1 MRIIKMKNKKE
12 KIFYKKYLK
21 KIPDK
26 KTIQKGYNNIIQM
39 LVYNYLGVNRV

>member
-21 KIPDK
+21 KLPSQ
-26 KTIQKGYNNIIQM
+26 KTIQKGYNDIIQM
-39 LVYNYLGVNRV
+39 LVYNYLEVNRV